1 MILTLYQIVFR
12 NWKSILIRWKFC
24 RNLNTPPLYTFV
36 LKEEALMSRSLDS
49 LNVLMIEKT
58 QTMQLLE
65 RLQANE
71 SAIEEMKEDI
81 NLIQKVI
88 KVKQAEKGKE

>member
-1 MILTLYQIVFR
+1 
-12 NWKSILIRWKFC
+12 
-24 RNLNTPPLYTFV
+24 V

-81 NLIQKVI
+81 NHIQKVI

>member
-1 MILTLYQIVFR
+1 
-12 NWKSILIRWKFC
+12 
-24 RNLNTPPLYTFV
+24 V